1 MKTPALPRRPLRLRA
16 LLSAGFGLVL
26 ALGAAAS
33 SSADAAAGTHAAAR
47 ARTVA
52 PGGTWGRAEEVPGLA
67 ALSSGGDA
75 GVTSVSCARPGN
87 CGAGGFYTDSSIHGQ
102 GFMVNEKA
110 GAWGQA
116 EEVPGLGA
124 LNAGG
129 GAEVTSV
136 SCPAPGACA
145 AGGAYIDSSGFQS
158 GIQAFVVSEKY
169 GVWGQAEEVPG
180 LAALNATGHAKV
192 TSVSCARPGDCSA
205 VGQYR
210 DSEFALQGFV
220 VSETNG
226 VWGQAEA
233 IPGLVALNTDAQA
246 EVTSVS
252 CGAPGDCSAGGNYQT
267 PFSRQHG
274 FVVSEKGGVWGQAE
288 EVPGLAAL
296 NQRLLAGVR
305 SVSCAGAGECA
316 AGGFYAG
323 KAGRVQGFVVSERNG
338 VWGQAKPVP
347 GLAALNTG
355 GLAEVTPVSCARPGD
370 CSAGG
375 DYAQAGPNEQGFVV
389 GETNGRWGRAEQ
401 VPGLAAL
408 RTGSEAKVFSLSCAA
423 PGDCSAGG
431 FYETASPQV
440 QGFVVS
446 ETNGHWGRAV
456 KVPGLAALNTRGD
469 ATISS
474 VSCTAAGE
482 CSAGGSYRDGSG
494 LHGFVVG
501 QT

>member
-1 MKTPALPRRPLRLRA
+1 MKTSALPRHSLRPRV
-16 LLSAGFGLVL
+16 LLSGGFGLVL
-26 ALGAAAS
+26 VLGAAAS
-33 SSADAAAGTHAAAR
+33 SPADAIAGTRAAAPAR
-47 ARTVA
+47 AVA
-52 PGGTWGRAEEVPGLA
+52 SGGAWKQAEQVPGLA
-67 ALSSGGDA
+67 ALNVGGA
-75 GVTSVSCARPGN
+75 ARVKSVSCARPGN
-87 CGAGGFYTDSSIHGQ
+87 CGAGGSYADGSGHDQ
-102 GFMVNEKA
+102 GFVVNEKA
-110 GAWGQA
+110 
-116 EEVPGLGA
+116 
-124 LNAGG
+124 
-129 GAEVTSV
+129 
-136 SCPAPGACA
+136 
-145 AGGAYIDSSGFQS
+145 
-158 GIQAFVVSEKY
+158 

-180 LAALNATGHAKV
+180 LTALNTTGRAEV

-316 AGGFYAG
+316 AGGFYEG

-446 ETNGHWGRAV
+446 ETNGHWGRAE

-474 VSCTAAGE
+474 VSCTAPGE